1 MCIYKK
7 IFKAKQEIGKIF
19 KDSKNPFFKKS
30 YLSLNGLIDSIEH
43 VFVDNGLL
51 LLQPIE
57 KGFVKT
63 IIIDLEGK
71 EGMDSVTSEMQ
82 LPSIQDPQK
91 IGSAITYYRRYTLQ
105 SLLSLKAEDDDGN
118 LASNPIV
125 MKPTEKLKKCTSLK
139 QLQSVYSSLT
149 RTEKEFTLTLKDE
162 LKQNLK

>member
-1 MCIYKK
+1 
-7 IFKAKQEIGKIF
+7 
-19 KDSKNPFFKKS
+19 
-30 YLSLNGLIDSIEH
+30 
-43 VFVDNGLL
+43 
-51 LLQPIE
+51 
-57 KGFVKT
+57 
-63 IIIDLEGK
+63 
-71 EGMDSVTSEMQ
+71 MDSVTSEMQ